1 MQTVDILALKL
12 ETLPSFDVSPILYE
26 ALQLLDDPDAQIDD
40 LAELITLDK
49 RLTARLLE
57 TAKEHSK
64 RPLTDIH
71 QALKFMGMGSFTM
84 YIAWVAAENELS
96 NCLDSTV
103 FDLLQGPYWPHS
115 QVVAICAH
123 LLAEEVNYPNPDEAF
138 AAGLFHEVGLS
149 ILDHVSAESL
159 LEALEVSDPEH
170 CQLIVTSEDQLAG
183 LNHGCL
189 AAEILECWGLP
200 KVIVQAVMNHHEP
213 SKDPQF
219 GPLAA
224 ILHLADVAVECE
236 RTGLPLGIRLF
247 PLDEQAL
254 TKLGLSKN
262 RVLAI
267 AKEARSL
274 FSRAKQGTSFVG
286 RR

>member
-1 MQTVDILALKL
+1 MEILALKL

-40 LAELITLDK
+40 LADLITLDK

-64 RPLTDIH
+64 RSLTDIH
-71 QALKFMGMGSFTM
+71 QALKFMGMGSFTT

-96 NCLDSTV
+96 NCLDSAV
-103 FDLLQGPYWPHS
+103 FDLLQGTYWPHS
-115 QVVAICAH
+115 QMVAICAH
-123 LLAEEVNYPNPDEAF
+123 LLAEQVNYPNPDEAF

-149 ILDHVSAESL
+149 ALDHVSAEHL
-159 LEALEVSDPEH
+159 LTGLNVEDRSICE
-170 CQLIVTSEDQLAG
+170 QIVTSEDQLAG

-189 AAEILECWGLP
+189 ASEIITCWGLP
-200 KVIVQAVMNHHEP
+200 ESVVRAVENHHAP
-213 SKDPQF
+213 SKDPDF
-219 GPLAA
+219 GALAA

-254 TKLGLSKN
+254 TKLALSKE
-262 RVLAI
+262 RVMSLAT
-267 AKEARSL
+267 EARSL